1 MDACRTT
8 CFIPVRDYDLAATLS
23 CGQAFRWT
31 EHHGAWEGVVGTR
44 WLRLRVRDGG
54 MEAETATAVEDW
66 SWLTHH
72 LQSEVDLAAVLGTFP
87 DDAAMRSSVIACRGL
102 RLLRQEPWECL
113 ASFLLSST
121 KQIVQIRQIIGLL
134 CARFGLPVAALYL
147 SSSCRFATIA
157 RCFAPRSIAS
167 RTPLSTRMAVT
178 VPARGAGI

>member
-31 EHHGAWEGVVGTR
+31 EHYAAWEGVVGTR
-44 WLRLRVRDGG
+44 WVRLRVRDGG

-102 RLLRQEPWECL
+102 RLLRQE
-113 ASFLLSST
+113 
-121 KQIVQIRQIIGLL
+121 IGR
-134 CARFGLPVAALYL
+134 A
-147 SSSCRFATIA
+147 SCRE
-157 RCFAPRSIAS
+157 R
-167 RTPLSTRMAVT
+167 V
-178 VPARGAGI
+178 